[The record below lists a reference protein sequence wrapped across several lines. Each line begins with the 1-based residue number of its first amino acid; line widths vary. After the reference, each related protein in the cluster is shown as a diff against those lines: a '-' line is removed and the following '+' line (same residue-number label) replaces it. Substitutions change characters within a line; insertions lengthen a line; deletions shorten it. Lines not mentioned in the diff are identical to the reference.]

1 MTTFRIL
8 RSRRGAILNILD
20 VVVVAGILAFAV
32 VIAIPGYQR
41 EAHRERA
48 REVKRDLQAI
58 ESAVNAAAEKL
69 DLEPGQPV
77 TFEDYRPYL
86 KRKPLK
92 ATGKN
97 AFGNS
102 YPEQKAGERPRLS
115 RETHARFASVV
126 HDSFWGDFLPRN
138 ETPAMEQDPAAAP
151 GEGEAGAGENEE
163 TGEDSDTP
171 EPGGKATETKGTEA
185 KDE

>member
-58 ESAVNAAAEKL
+58 ESAVNAAADQILVADASGRACAERERARPIVHRRFPL
-69 DLEPGQPV
+69 FRSGIAMCRRRPGM
-77 TFEDYRPYL
+77 
-86 KRKPLK
+86 
-92 ATGKN
+92 
-97 AFGNS
+97 
-102 YPEQKAGERPRLS
+102 
-115 RETHARFASVV
+115 ASQ
-126 HDSFWGDFLPRN
+126 L
-138 ETPAMEQDPAAAP
+138 
-151 GEGEAGAGENEE
+151 
-163 TGEDSDTP
+163 
-171 EPGGKATETKGTEA
+171 
-185 KDE
+185 